1 MGYGSPQRKNEF
13 SHKFCMHLSVWD
25 PCVAYELHMESFLFD
40 DLNYQDVLCSMPVSE
55 HVSKQGGYRGMH

>member
-1 MGYGSPQRKNEF
+1 
-13 SHKFCMHLSVWD
+13 MHLSVWD